1 MRHPRAKEERQRLA
15 PAPTWTRGPHKSCP
29 CPSSSSSAESS
40 FDGGSPSLFLF
51 GRDDPLLLRRG
62 VPLCLVSTGNESVF
76 HAISRCYYIL
86 YIYSYLYSV
95 YIQYERNNFS
105 NEESFEKKSKE
116 RKEEKISVAGRGEIP
131 KTHLQRAI
139 SYSRVARAMNGEGEG
154 ERGYDPDSSCS
165 SISNS
170 YRSYIVRRK
179 RILST
184 PAISLSLSLSAI
196 IPSLFL
202 RRGARGAGRG
212 HNVATVLFRPG
223 ETSNPPLCFEI
234 WRGAG
239 WGTR

>member
-165 SISNS
+165 SIS
-170 YRSYIVRRK
+170 YRSYIVRPTK
-179 RILST
+179 KDFIHSCH
-184 PAISLSLSLSAI
+184 LSLRHNSLLVS
-196 IPSLFL
+196 PPWSE
-202 RRGARGAGRG
+202 RRCE

>member
-116 RKEEKISVAGRGEIP
+116 RKEEKISVAGRGEI
-131 KTHLQRAI
+131 QRRTCSEHDI
-139 SYSRVARAMNGEGEG
+139 VFARGQGHEWGG
-154 ERGYDPDSSCS
+154 GRGHDPDSSCS
-165 SISNS
+165 SIS
-170 YRSYIVRRK
+170 YRSYIVRPTK
-179 RILST
+179 KDFIHSCH
-184 PAISLSLSLSAI
+184 LSLRHNSLLVS
-196 IPSLFL
+196 PPWSE
-202 RRGARGAGRG
+202 RRCE

>member
-40 FDGGSPSLFLF
+40 FGGLDGGSPSLFLF

-184 PAISLSLSLSAI
+184 PAISLSAI

>member
-154 ERGYDPDSSCS
+154 EGGHDPDSSCS
-165 SISNS
+165 SIS
-170 YRSYIVRRK
+170 YRSYIVRPTK
-179 RILST
+179 KDFIHSCH
-184 PAISLSLSLSAI
+184 LSLRHNSLLVS
-196 IPSLFL
+196 PPWSE
-202 RRGARGAGRG
+202 RRCE